1 MEPPQLIKEELINK
15 LRIELKKPE
24 NIGFIA
30 GFALTIIV
38 GFLIIS
44 KLYSKNQGA
53 KEKAHDFVEGSK
65 RKRKGILDTVWES
78 SMEYGMVF
86 FLTLIKDY
94 IAKYL
99 EKVNENIEE
108 FKEEVE
114 EK

>member
-15 LRIELKKPE
+15 LRVELKKPE

-30 GFALTIIV
+30 GFAFTIIV

-44 KLYSKNQGA
+44 KLYNKNQGP
-53 KEKAHDFVEGSK
+53 KDKAHEYVDGSRK
-65 RKRKGILDTVWES
+65 KRKGIMDTVWES

-99 EKVNENIEE
+99 EKVNGNIGEIKKEIEE
-108 FKEEVE
+108 K
-114 EK
+114 